1 MRNVEIAGLAIKDLS
16 GLQAS
21 LVSEGFIVIHC
32 ESAQGLSSWIDET
45 RSASSDTLSDK
56 TLKGSYTRIVLDDAE
71 TKDPAPVV
79 LAFQDVS
86 KRRVPMQVL
95 LRSPDGTIWNVTV
108 DDSGRLT

>member
-1 MRNVEIAGLAIKDLS
+1 M
-16 GLQAS
+16 
-21 LVSEGFIVIHC
+21 C
-32 ESAQGLSSWIDET
+32 LSSSLRDSAGREWEDQAET

-108 DDSGRLT
+108 DDSGRLTAAPVV